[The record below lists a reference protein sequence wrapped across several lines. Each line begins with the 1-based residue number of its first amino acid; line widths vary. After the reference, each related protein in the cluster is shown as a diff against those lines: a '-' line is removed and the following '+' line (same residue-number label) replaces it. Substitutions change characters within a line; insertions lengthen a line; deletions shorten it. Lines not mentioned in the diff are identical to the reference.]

1 MRFLSRITGGETS
14 IGVGVEYLRYWEPST
29 RKSNDPGPI
38 GPVRLTPASECPPP
52 VSPHPLAENLQSL
65 HVSRDRVIVEVALSD
80 RLEPLAR
87 LLDWIVHTSAEL
99 LLDFLQF
106 GPHTFGDRLAL

>member
-1 MRFLSRITGGETS
+1 MRFLSWMASGEAS
-14 IGVGVEYLRYWEPST
+14 IGVRVEYSRYWEPST
-29 RKSNDPGPI
+29 HKPNDPGPI

-65 HVSRDRVIVEVALSD
+65 HVSWDRMVVEVALSD

-87 LLDWIVHTSAEL
+87 LLDWIVHTSAEF

-106 GPHTFGDRLAL
+106 GPHT